1 MATQTEIAL
10 TYDWMDELFRLSL
23 GEMADISGA
32 YYNGDYSKTL
42 EQAQKDKHEWIL
54 NGIDFHAGLRVLDVG
69 CGWGNMM
76 NSVREKGGHA
86 LGLTLSPAQAE
97 SCKRNQLKV
106 ISKDWKTVGLEELGE
121 FDAVISIGAF
131 EHFCSIDEYL
141 SGKQEQIY
149 ADFFKFCASHLPKRG
164 RLYLQTMTWGKTVPD
179 PETDADLSAAEG
191 TDKKIL
197 ARLKKFYPGSWLPT
211 GKEQIVKSARPYFRL
226 IDSNNG
232 RRDYVHTLK
241 EWRKAVDKCFTHCMK
256 KSYKWS
262 IIAKL
267 TLSFLKDR
275 DFPYRIASY
284 LYNDQRKVF
293 ERAIFDHYRM
303 FFEKE

>member
-10 TYDWMDELFRLSL
+10 TYDWMDGLFRLSL

-42 EQAQKDKHEWIL
+42 EQAQKDKHEWVL

-76 NSVREKGGHA
+76 NSIREKGGHA
-86 LGLTLSPAQAE
+86 LGLTLSPAQAA

-149 ADFFKFCASHLPKRG
+149 ADFFKFCASQLPKRG

-179 PETDADLSAAEG
+179 PEADADLTAAEG

-211 GKEQIVKSARPYFRL
+211 GKEQIVKSARLYFRL
-226 IDSNNG
+226 IDSSNG
-232 RRDYVHTLK
+232 RSDYIHTLK
-241 EWRKAVDKCFTHCMK
+241 EWRKAVDDCFRSCITH
-256 KSYKWS
+256 
-262 IIAKL
+262 I
-267 TLSFLKDR
+267 
-275 DFPYRIASY
+275 P
-284 LYNDQRKVF
+284 
-293 ERAIFDHYRM
+293 
-303 FFEKE
+303 EKN